1 MAWGFWSA
9 STVSDRGRSPRRA
22 TAATSSAI
30 YYQPQQQPQPP
41 PQQQFNVTVNQ
52 CMQPEEPN
60 IQVMPMPVQQ
70 QQKQGPMTS
79 VCGSPCQSVC
89 HTPTCISPS
98 CHSGTTGKSL
108 KFIKGSNH
116 FTEKTFSL
124 QRITRTSTMY

>member
-30 YYQPQQQPQPP
+30 YYQPQQQQQQ
-41 PQQQFNVTVNQ
+41 PQQQCAVTMNQ
-52 CMQPEEPN
+52 CVQPEETN
-60 IQVMPMPVQQ
+60 AQAMPMPVQ

-89 HTPTCISPS
+89 HTPTCQETCHSPS
-98 CHSGTTGKSL
+98 CQSGTTGMRDTNNEISS
-108 KFIKGSNH
+108 FFH
-116 FTEKTFSL
+116 
-124 QRITRTSTMY
+124 Y